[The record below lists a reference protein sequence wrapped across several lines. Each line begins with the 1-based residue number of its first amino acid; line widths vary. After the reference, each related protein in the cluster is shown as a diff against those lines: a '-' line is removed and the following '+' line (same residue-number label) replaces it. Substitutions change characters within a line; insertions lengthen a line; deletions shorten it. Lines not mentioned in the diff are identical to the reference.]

1 MDIAF
6 SLAIAIAV
14 ISQPGR
20 GRRAFLFAAGLAAA
34 FLLAYNIYFFG
45 NVIGGY
51 GVLTARYGAAAMF
64 SRNWPGIAGIL
75 VSNRGILVFCPFLIL
90 LIALRLADLRTWPGI
105 GMMLAAYAVTLAFHG
120 SFHWWDGG
128 SNYGP
133 RYATD
138 GLPILIAALAGPLA
152 RLRTPGRV
160 MFAAAV
166 VWGFALQAIGAF
178 CATGYHL
185 MGSDGFWN
193 VARSSPVQAARAGL
207 AQPDFLPLILPHAT
221 MRAALPPESRR
232 YGARWDDPPPAS
244 ARAGET
250 IALRAV
256 FRNESAVRWSSL
268 PGWLGRWSVRVAADG
283 TPQGRLP
290 APAAPYPDA
299 WLVRRLD
306 PHAEIVRAIFLR
318 APDRVGP
325 IRICVGLVQTAMGPL
340 EPENGPLCANISI
353 LPGRPRARA
362 LAQEWLSLEGPSEIS
377 AGRRARYQVGVRNV
391 GQKAWGR
398 GVFLF
403 HYWQTEDGR
412 AIYDAELMTSRGRIA
427 PGDGISIGTR
437 VKAPAE
443 PGRYRLIFT
452 FVKLGVAWFSRRGS
466 SPLESIVT
474 VR

>member
-1 MDIAF
+1 MTRSRRGLAVLGLATLCFAVYFANFRGLGSFDSLSTSSLPFALLRGDGFNLDRYAIADRTFGYSFVRSRTDHWVSMSPVMTALVAAPFYAPLALFPAWAEAPWRFWILRSLMEKISAAGIAAASAAILYLVLRRLTGRPDALLLSLAYAFATPTWTISGQALWQHGTTNLLVALALWFLLENDDSPRRGLALGAIAGAITANRPMDIAF

-152 RLRTPGRV
+152 RLRTRGRV

-166 VWGFALQAIGAF
+166 VWGFAL
-178 CATGYHL
+178 
-185 MGSDGFWN
+185 
-193 VARSSPVQAARAGL
+193 
-207 AQPDFLPLILPHAT
+207 
-221 MRAALPPESRR
+221 
-232 YGARWDDPPPAS
+232 
-244 ARAGET
+244 
-250 IALRAV
+250 
-256 FRNESAVRWSSL
+256 
-268 PGWLGRWSVRVAADG
+268 
-283 TPQGRLP
+283 
-290 APAAPYPDA
+290 
-299 WLVRRLD
+299 
-306 PHAEIVRAIFLR
+306 
-318 APDRVGP
+318 
-325 IRICVGLVQTAMGPL
+325 
-340 EPENGPLCANISI
+340 
-353 LPGRPRARA
+353 
-362 LAQEWLSLEGPSEIS
+362 
-377 AGRRARYQVGVRNV
+377 
-391 GQKAWGR
+391 
-398 GVFLF
+398 
-403 HYWQTEDGR
+403 
-412 AIYDAELMTSRGRIA
+412 
-427 PGDGISIGTR
+427 
-437 VKAPAE
+437 
-443 PGRYRLIFT
+443 
-452 FVKLGVAWFSRRGS
+452 
-466 SPLESIVT
+466 
-474 VR
+474 